1 MPVRDR
7 PGTEGWDRRGG
18 EFGDLTEVGSEV
30 GMMVAALRTF
40 SLSSEVAWIYS
51 SRLSSLQRRISRERK
66 KESIAEI
73 PKGIVLY
80 CTVLLRYTVLNDA
93 ATTDDLPNT
102 NGMET
107 ASSSSIRSSTK
118 RNPLT

>member
-1 MPVRDR
+1 
-7 PGTEGWDRRGG
+7 
-18 EFGDLTEVGSEV
+18 
-30 GMMVAALRTF
+30 MVAALRMF

-51 SRLSSLQRRISRERK
+51 SRLSNLQRRISREK